1 MELLIEKMP
10 ADVNDLM
17 IESMDIILHCLDLN
31 NLKNRTL
38 NETFPAISKF
48 PNVTF
53 CPTSRRIAVGGK
65 TGVVA
70 IFELRTPQK
79 SQIITAHAHPL
90 TCCAF
95 SPDGKHLSTY
105 SMDENKICFWSTA
118 TSLFGLG
125 QSQIKC
131 IRTYNTKPASSSGLI
146 SLHEPV
152 GQKAPPRLIWVANK
166 ALILMF
172 ADGSECRYNV

>member
-1 MELLIEKMP
+1 MELLIDKMP
-10 ADVNDLM
+10 ADINDLM
-17 IESMDIILHCLDLN
+17 IESMDIVLHCLDIN
-31 NLKNRTL
+31 NLKNRSL

-48 PNVTF
+48 ANVTF

-79 SQIITAHAHPL
+79 SQMITAHAHSL

-95 SPDGKHLSTY
+95 APDGKHLSTY

-131 IRTYNTKPASSSGLI
+131 VRTYNTKPASSSGLI
-146 SLHEPV
+146 SLQDPV